1 MIEQTYEKKRIGF
14 ARNQARGLLERF
26 KRATESKIEY
36 EVPIID
42 IAEYLRF
49 QIELLDSLPDHH
61 SAIIYPEEML
71 IGLNKRHHPHRRR
84 FSLGHEIGHYLLK
97 YPPEFELIPEEAK
110 ICNKEA
116 DEFSGEL
123 LVPLESLKRALNH
136 TKAIPELSNLFNVS
150 QEVLTIRIL
159 SQNLLKRI

>member
-1 MIEQTYEKKRIGF
+1 MIEQAYEKKRVGF
-14 ARNQARGLLERF
+14 ARNQARSLLERYQ
-26 KRATESKIEY
+26 RTTGTKIDY

-42 IAEYLRF
+42 IANHLGF
-49 QIELLDSLPDHH
+49 HIELLDSLPDHH
-61 SAIIYPEEML
+61 SAIIYPDDML
-71 IGLNKRHHPHRRR
+71 IGLNRRHHPHRQR
-84 FSLGHEIGHYLLK
+84 FSLGHELGHHLLK
-97 YPPEFELIPEEAK
+97 HPPEFEVPPEEAK
-110 ICNKEA
+110 ICNREA

-159 SQNLLKRI
+159 NQNLLKKL